1 MFQPHLILHP
11 TDYSDCA
18 RCSLGVAVSLAA
30 QYRAKLLILHVA
42 ATLGAEGVS
51 VGEAMSE
58 LQPEGHQRRLWE
70 EFRRRTTEGLDGVT
84 VERVLTAGE
93 PGPEI
98 VRVANEQHVD
108 LIVMGTH
115 GRRALDRWITGSVTE
130 KVVHLAS
137 CPVLTV
143 REPALKPPPR

>member
-30 QYRAKLLILHVA
+30 QYHAKLLILHVA

-58 LQPEGHQRRLWE
+58 LQPEGRQRRLWE
-70 EFRRRTTEGLDGVT
+70 EFRRRTAEGLDGVM
-84 VERVLTAGE
+84 VERVLTAGD

-98 VRVANEQHVD
+98 VRVANEHHVD

-115 GRRALDRWITGSVTE
+115 GRRAALDRWITGSVTE
-130 KVVHLAS
+130 KVVHMAS

-143 REPALKPPPR
+143 REPTCPAPH